1 MWCRLM
7 RDAKRSM
14 ANLARV
20 EGSICAFYVHREITY
35 FCSHYFQH
43 VSLLSNTSL
52 RNDPRT
58 SSNEGVESILFVLN
72 KCGRPSGSCKEYW
85 LNGDEYRSA
94 HVHILINCNEVKPIL
109 E

>member
-7 RDAKRSM
+7 RDAKRSV

-20 EGSICAFYVHREITY
+20 EGSICAFYLHREITY

-58 SSNEGVESILFVLN
+58 SSNEGVESTLSVLN

-85 LNGDEYRSA
+85 LNDDEYRSA